1 MTIPSNCIGE
11 SGFAGGHKVPQSGF
25 TLVELMVAIALGLI
39 VTLVITGAVLTM
51 GRQFR
56 ITGANAAA
64 QGSAQVALG
73 LIDAVGRSAG
83 AGLYS
88 NSQPVCS
95 LLNAWRDGAVLS
107 NGAVFMPVRIT
118 DGGGAG
124 TSDVIVFTAASGVG
138 ALSAMPVVEN
148 MATAGAVIRV
158 GNIGSIQNND
168 LALIGVPSD
177 PTVPCTLFQA
187 NIVTSPPGS
196 LPCGANVAAC
206 KSLTRTTLATGFN
219 PVQSFSPPSPF
230 ATVPRY
236 GYDNGAPGVSGP
248 AVVTRLGAAFRQD
261 AFRVLCNSLVQ
272 YNAFTDAPACTAVP
286 LGFSG
291 GAQPL
296 AMDVVLMQAQYGISV
311 GGASD
316 IVTNW
321 VNAVNVGGTDWSNP
335 SVGNAARV
343 KAVRVIIVTR
353 SKEPQNATATA
364 ASCTNT
370 GGVVNTGPCSF
381 DDAEAPA
388 IDLSAIPVPAGRTW
402 QNYGYRVHQAVVP
415 LRNVIWSN

>member
-1 MTIPSNCIGE
+1 MTTPSNCSGE
-11 SGFAGGHKVPQSGF
+11 SGFADGSKVSQSGF

-73 LIDAVGRSAG
+73 LMDAVGRSAG

-95 LLNAWRDGAVLS
+95 LLNAWRGGSIPSD
-107 NGAVFMPVRIT
+107 GAVFMPVRIT

-124 TSDVIVFTAASGVG
+124 ASDVVVFTAASGAG

-148 MATAGAVIRV
+148 MAAADAVIRV

-187 NIVTSPPGS
+187 NTVTSPPGS
-196 LPCGANVAAC
+196 LPCGPNVAAC
-206 KSLTRTTLATGFN
+206 KSLARTTSASTGYN
-219 PVQSFSPPSPF
+219 PTP
-230 ATVPRY
+230 ATVFTTTPFY
-236 GYDNGAPGVSGP
+236 GYDSAASGVAGP
-248 AVVTRLGAAFRQD
+248 AVVTRLGAEFRQD

-272 YNAFTDAPACTAVP
+272 YNAFTDTPACTAVP

-321 VNAVNVGGTDWSNP
+321 VSAVNVGGTDWSNP
-335 SVGNAARV
+335 SVGNAARI

-364 ASCTNT
+364 AACTNA
-370 GGVVNTGPCSF
+370 GGVVNAGPCSF

-388 IDLSAIPVPAGRTW
+388 IDLSAIPVPSGRTW